1 MQDDQLLRAVVKARV
16 TLTEV
21 LPLIQRGPGGP
32 RTLGAARMA
41 VEALDRVRP
50 AWEAHFG
57 PQGQV
62 FSLDRLVYLPNR
74 NY

>member
-1 MQDDQLLRAVVKARV
+1 MQDVPLLRAVVKARE

-21 LPLIQRGPGGP
+21 LPVLQEGPGGP
-32 RTLGAARMA
+32 RTRGAAQMA

-57 PQGQV
+57 PQGPV
-62 FSLDRLVYLPNR
+62 FTLARLVYLPTSD
-74 NY
+74 